1 VAVGRIIR
9 ICEFGLCAA
18 LFAGPA
24 SANTPSEAL
33 VSRYVSAR
41 LAEISQQDRTALD
54 GYVKLYRQASASGI
68 LADRMFDTAIRA
80 GNMAT
85 AVRAAGAKELKNGL
99 SSETAL
105 LLFADAWRS
114 KNWQMAGVAADELS
128 SSGNLGF
135 VAPILKSW
143 VRVAQGK
150 SPDLPDAD
158 AEADGFYAY
167 YSADQRIYLDLASN
181 KFASA
186 KLGLRAIA
194 RQPGDHVRDVMIA
207 GAETLAGNNAD
218 LIFAEALMRSATGS
232 TEALLP
238 RSGKMPADR
247 GLSALYARAA
257 SALIEQ
263 EMPREGLVLA
273 RIASWISPS
282 QPNVRLSLA
291 SALHASGLTDEALR
305 SLENAPVK
313 SPYGVALL
321 ESRIDILIAVGD
333 IARAQTVITEAAK
346 AAPRS
351 VATKLLL
358 ARVQQAAN
366 NMPLVTST
374 YREIIRSEDFAGLPP
389 RQQANY
395 RLLLASALDQGG
407 DWPSAR
413 GELEKALRVDPNNAQ
428 ALNQLGYALLER
440 SAELEYAAS
449 LVQRAYNLAPT
460 SSAIT
465 DSLGWSYFLQGK
477 AKEALTYLEKAAKDA
492 GTDSAINEHLGDVYW
507 SLGRRKDAR
516 YAWKVAH
523 QGSDGASADRL
534 LRKIDMGL
542 AGSTR

>member
-1 VAVGRIIR
+1 MGRIIR

-18 LFAGPA
+18 LLAWPA
-24 SANTPSEAL
+24 SANAPSEAL
-33 VSRYVSAR
+33 VSRYASAR
-41 LAEISQQDRTALD
+41 LAEISEQDRAALD
-54 GYVKLYRQASASGI
+54 GYVKLYRQAPESGI

-80 GNMAT
+80 GDTVT
-85 AVRAAGAKELKNGL
+85 AVRAARAKELKNGL

-114 KNWQMAGVAADELS
+114 KNWQMAELAADELS

-135 VAPILKSW
+135 MAPILKSW

-167 YSADQRIYLDLASN
+167 YSADQRIYLDLASG

-186 KLGLRAIA
+186 KLGLRVIA

-218 LIFAEALMRSATGS
+218 MIFAEALMRSATGS
-232 TEALLP
+232 TEALSP

-247 GLSALYARAA
+247 GLSALYARVA

-273 RIASWISPS
+273 RIASWLSPS

-291 SALHASGLTDEALR
+291 SALHASGLTGEALR
-305 SLENAPVK
+305 LLENAPVK

-321 ESRIDILIAVGD
+321 ESRIDILIAAGD
-333 IARAQTVITEAAK
+333 NAKAQTVITEAAK

-351 VATKLLL
+351 VATKLLF

-366 NMPLVTST
+366 NMALVIST
-374 YREIIRSEDFAGLPP
+374 YREIVGSGDFVDLPP

-395 RLLLASALDQGG
+395 RLLLASALDQSN

-413 GELEKALRVDPNNAQ
+413 TELEAALRVDPDNAQ
-428 ALNQLGYALLER
+428 ALNHLGYSLLER
-440 SAELEYAAS
+440 GLETEYAAK
-449 LVQRAYNLAPT
+449 LVQRAHDLVPT
-460 SSAIT
+460 STAIS
-465 DSLGWSYFLQGK
+465 DSLGWAYFLQGK
-477 AKEALTYLEKAAKDA
+477 AQDALPYLEKAAKDA
-492 GTDSAINEHLGDVYW
+492 GADSTINEHLGDVYW
-507 SLGRRKDAR
+507 SLGRRRDAR
-516 YAWKVAH
+516 YAWNVAS
-523 QGSDGASADRL
+523 QSSDGVASARL
-534 LRKIDMGL
+534 REKVEIGL
-542 AGSTR
+542 PVSVR